1 MRFVEAQRRLSA
13 AFAIALAIALGV
25 AFAADVRIAAAQDS
39 WPQWRGPLGTGVAP
53 EADPPTEWSET
64 KNIKWKIKLPG
75 HGSSTPV
82 IWENLVLIHA
92 AIPVEK
98 PDEAKP
104 DAARPDEAKPEAK
117 QAEETKDEKPAS
129 TTALPIAQA
138 PQPPP
143 ADDPPQPN
151 SPRPDRPRPG
161 GPGFGPPGQGG
172 PGRGR
177 GGFGSVRPSK
187 VHQFVVIAYDRA
199 TGKEVWQTKV
209 KEELPHE
216 GHHGDHGYSSHSP
229 VTDGKHIITCFGS
242 RGLHC
247 LDMKG
252 NLIWSKDLGKM
263 RTRAGFGEGS
273 SPALHGNTIVVNW
286 DHEGDD
292 FIAAFDKLS
301 GDEIWRKERDEAT
314 SWSTPIVV
322 EHDGQAQVITA
333 ATNRIRSY
341 DLKTGDLIWECAG
354 LTTNAIPSPVHAD
367 GIVYA
372 TSGFRGS
379 ALLAIKLGA
388 TGDLTDSE
396 SILWKHNRSTPYVPS
411 PLLYGN
417 RLYFFKSND
426 ATLSC
431 FDVTTGKPLI
441 DQERLSGLRGAY
453 ASPVGAGDKVY
464 LVGRNGTSMVIKN
477 ADKLETLATN
487 KLDEPIDASPAAIGK
502 QLFLR
507 GRESLYCIAE

>member
-1 MRFVEAQRRLSA
+1 MRLVESQRML
-13 AFAIALAIALGV
+13 
-25 AFAADVRIAAAQDS
+25 FAAVAMTLGFATVAQVQDARAQGDTVQKS
-39 WPQWRGPLGTGVAP
+39 WAQWRGPLGTGVAP
-53 EADPPTEWSET
+53 LADPPVEWSET

-82 IWENLVLIHA
+82 IWENMVLIHA
-92 AIPVEK
+92 AIPIEK
-98 PDEAKP
+98 PAEEAKEDDQK
-104 DAARPDEAKPEAK
+104 DAEK
-117 QAEETKDEKPAS
+117 KDGEKPAS
-129 TTALPIAQA
+129 AAIAIVQA
-138 PQPPP
+138 PQPP
-143 ADDPPQPN
+143 AQAEPQP
-151 SPRPDRPRPG
+151 PRERQPG
-161 GPGFGPPGQGG
+161 GRG
-172 PGRGR
+172 PGGR
-177 GGFGSVRPSK
+177 GGFGTAKPSK

-199 TGKEVWQTKV
+199 TGKEIWQTKV

-216 GHHGDHGYSSHSP
+216 GHHADHGYSSHSP
-229 VTDGKHIITCFGS
+229 ITDGEHIVTCFGS

-252 NLIWSKDLGKM
+252 NLLWSKDLGKM
-263 RTRAGFGEGS
+263 RTRNGFGEGS
-273 SPALHGNTIVVNW
+273 SPALHGNTIVVTW
-286 DHEGDD
+286 DHEGED
-292 FIAAFDKLS
+292 FIAAFDKRS
-301 GDEIWRKERDEAT
+301 GDELWRKDRDEPT
-314 SWSTPIVV
+314 SWATPLVV
-322 EHDGQAQVITA
+322 EHDGKTQVIAA

-341 DLKTGDLIWECAG
+341 DLRTGDQIWECAG
-354 LTTNAIPSPVHAD
+354 MTTNAIPSPVHAD

-396 SILWKHNRSTPYVPS
+396 AILWKHNRSTPYVPS

-453 ASPVGAGDKVY
+453 ASPVGAADKVY
-464 LVGRNGTSMVIKN
+464 LVGRNGTTMVIKN

-487 KLDEPIDASPAAIGK
+487 VLDEPIDASPAAVGK
-502 QLFLR
+502 ELFLR

>member
-1 MRFVEAQRRLSA
+1 MRSGKTNWM
-13 AFAIALAIALGV
+13 LG
-25 AFAADVRIAAAQDS
+25 FAAVAGVWLAVAGAAWSQDVTANWA
-39 WPQWRGPLGTGVAP
+39 QWRGPMGTGVAP
-53 EADPPTEWSET
+53 KADPAVEWSET

-92 AIPVEK
+92 AIPVDAPEEK
-98 PDEAKP
+98 KEEPK
-104 DAARPDEAKPEAK
+104 DAA
-117 QAEETKDEKPAS
+117 DEKP
-129 TTALPIAQA
+129 TAAAIRLSQQAQE
-138 PQPPP
+138 PQQPPR
-143 ADDPPQPN
+143 QEE
-151 SPRPDRPRPG
+151 PRREDRPRREERSQGPG
-161 GPGFGPPGQGG
+161 GERG
-172 PGRGR
+172 PGGRGPGGRGPGGRGGR
-177 GGFGSVRPSK
+177 GGFGSTRPSK

-199 TGKEVWQTKV
+199 SGKEVWQTKV

-273 SPALHGNTIVVNW
+273 SPALHGNTIVVIW
-286 DHEGDD
+286 DHEDED
-292 FIAAFDKLS
+292 FIAAFDKVS
-301 GDEIWRKERDEAT
+301 GDELWRKERDEPT
-314 SWSTPIVV
+314 SWSTPLVV
-322 EHDGQAQVITA
+322 EHEGKAQVIAA

-341 DLKTGDLIWECAG
+341 DLKTGDLIWECSG

-372 TSGFRGS
+372 TSGFRGA
-379 ALLAIKLGA
+379 ALLAIKLGS
-388 TGDLTDSE
+388 TGDLTDTDA
-396 SILWKHNRSTPYVPS
+396 ILWKHNRSTPYVPS
-411 PLLYGN
+411 PLLYGK
-417 RLYFFKSND
+417 RIYFFKSND

-431 FDVTTGKPLI
+431 FDVTTGKALI

-453 ASPVGAGDKVY
+453 ASPVGAADRVY
-464 LVGRNGTSMVIKN
+464 LVGRNGTAMVIKN
-477 ADKLETLATN
+477 ADTFEKLATN
-487 KLDEPIDASPAAIGK
+487 VLDEPIDASPAAVGK
-502 QLFLR
+502 ELFLR

>member
-1 MRFVEAQRRLSA
+1 MRSGKSVRTLGLATT
-13 AFAIALAIALGV
+13 IVGIWLAIASM
-25 AFAADVRIAAAQDS
+25 ASSQDVSAS
-39 WPQWRGPLGTGVAP
+39 WPQWRGPLGTGEAP
-53 EADPPTEWSET
+53 KADPPVEWSET

-92 AIPVEK
+92 AIPVEPPAEK
-98 PDEAKP
+98 KDEPK
-104 DAARPDEAKPEAK
+104 
-117 QAEETKDEKPAS
+117 AEPGDEKPAAAS
-129 TTALPIAQA
+129 IRLAQQA
-138 PQPPP
+138 QEPEQPPTQEE
-143 ADDPPQPN
+143 PQ
-151 SPRPDRPRPG
+151 REERPRREERAQRPGTQEPGRGPGGRGPG
-161 GPGFGPPGQGG
+161 GPG
-172 PGRGR
+172 GRGGR
-177 GGFGSVRPSK
+177 GGFGSQRPSK

-216 GHHGDHGYSSHSP
+216 GHHGDHGFSSHSP
-229 VTDGKHIITCFGS
+229 VTDGKHIVTCFGS

-252 NLIWSKDLGKM
+252 NLLWSKDLGKM

-273 SPALHGNTIVVNW
+273 SPALHGNTIVVIW
-286 DHEGDD
+286 DHEGED
-292 FIAAFDKLS
+292 FIAAFDKVS
-301 GDEIWRKERDEAT
+301 GDELWRKERDEPT
-314 SWSTPIVV
+314 SWSTPLVV
-322 EHDGQAQVITA
+322 EHEGKAQVITA

-372 TSGFRGS
+372 TSGFRGA

-388 TGDLTDSE
+388 TGDLTDTDAV
-396 SILWKHNRSTPYVPS
+396 LWKHDRSTPYVPS
-411 PLLYGN
+411 PLLYGK
-417 RLYFFKSND
+417 RIYFFKSND

-431 FDVTTGKPLI
+431 FDITTGKALI

-453 ASPVGAGDKVY
+453 ASPIGAADRVY

-477 ADKLETLATN
+477 SDTLEKLATN
-487 KLDEPIDASPAAIGK
+487 VLDEPIDASPAAVGK
-502 QLFLR
+502 ELFLR

>member
-1 MRFVEAQRRLSA
+1 MRLGISKM
-13 AFAIALAIALGV
+13 ALAV
-25 AFAADVRIAAAQDS
+25 AAAVAGWFLASPAWSQDVAAQ

-53 EADPPTEWSET
+53 KADPPVEWSET
-64 KNIKWKIKLPG
+64 KNVKWKIELPG
-75 HGSSTPV
+75 HGTSTPV

-92 AIPVEK
+92 AIPVDVPEEK
-98 PDEAKP
+98 GEAEKG
-104 DAARPDEAKPEAK
+104 ATE
-117 QAEETKDEKPAS
+117 EKPAA
-129 TTALPIAQA
+129 TAIEISQQAQE
-138 PQPPP
+138 PQPPREEE
-143 ADDPPQPN
+143 
-151 SPRPDRPRPG
+151 PRREERPRREDRPRPG
-161 GPGFGPPGQGG
+161 GQGFGPPGGGRG
-172 PGRGR
+172 PGGR
-177 GGFGSVRPSK
+177 GGFGSVPPSK

-199 TGKEVWQTKV
+199 TGKEVWRTKV

-216 GHHGDHGYSSHSP
+216 GHHGDHGFSSHSP
-229 VTDGKHIITCFGS
+229 VTDGTHVVTCFGS

-252 NLIWSKDLGKM
+252 NLVWSKDLGRMK
-263 RTRAGFGEGS
+263 TRAGFGEGS
-273 SPALHGNTIVVNW
+273 SPALFGSTIVVMW

-301 GDEIWRKERDEAT
+301 GDELWRTKRDEPT
-314 SWSTPIVV
+314 TWSTPIVV
-322 EHDGQAQVITA
+322 EYDGKAQVVTSA
-333 ATNRIRSY
+333 SNRIRSY
-341 DLKTGDLIWECAG
+341 DLTTGEMIWECAG
-354 LTTNAIPSPVHAD
+354 LTSNAIPSPVHAN

-372 TSGFRGS
+372 TTGFRGS

-388 TGDLTDSE
+388 TGDLTDTE
-396 SILWKHNRSTPYVPS
+396 AILWKHNRSTPYVPS

-431 FDVTTGKPLI
+431 FDVTTGKALI

-477 ADKLETLATN
+477 ADTLEKLATN
-487 KLDEPIDASPAAIGK
+487 VLDERIDASPAAVGK
-502 QLFLR
+502 ELFLR
-507 GRESLYCIAE
+507 GHSSLYCISE